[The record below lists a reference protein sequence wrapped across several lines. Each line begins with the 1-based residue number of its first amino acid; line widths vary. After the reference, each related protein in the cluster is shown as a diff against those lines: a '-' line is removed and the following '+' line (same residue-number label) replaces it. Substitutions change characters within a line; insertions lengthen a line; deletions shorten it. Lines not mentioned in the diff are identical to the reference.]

1 MKTQLGWKV
10 HYDWFTAVI
19 YLATVA
25 YTAVMAFS
33 NYPYHLQLI
42 KSSGKADVFYEIQWN
57 LL

>member
-25 YTAVMAFS
+25 YTAVMD
-33 NYPYHLQLI
+33 LQLI